1 VPSIMRMKG
10 SKGSKV
16 SAFEPMFKGYMLVR
30 HFIRCRR
37 LIPHVVE
44 AERVADQQMIRM
56 YPIHLIDFSRLDPY
70 VHHRDG
76 SKWSFHP
83 QHCRCR
89 TPSKR
94 GAFLACL
101 RQGRY
106 NVCHGGMLTHH
117 Q

>member
-1 VPSIMRMKG
+1 
-10 SKGSKV
+10 
-16 SAFEPMFKGYMLVR
+16 MLVR
-30 HFIRCRR
+30 HFICCRR

-44 AERVADQQMIRM
+44 AERVAGQQMIRM

-76 SKWSFHP
+76 SKWSFQP
-83 QHCRCR
+83 QHCRRR

-94 GAFLACL
+94 GASLPCL
-101 RQGRY
+101 QQGRY
-106 NVCHGGMLTHH
+106 NVRHGGMLTHH

>member
-1 VPSIMRMKG
+1 MPSTMRMRG

-30 HFIRCRR
+30 HFMRCRR

-44 AERVADQQMIRM
+44 AERVAGQQMIRM

-76 SKWSFHP
+76 SKW
-83 QHCRCR
+83 
-89 TPSKR
+89 
-94 GAFLACL
+94 GFLP
-101 RQGRY
+101 
-106 NVCHGGMLTHH
+106 
-117 Q
+117 

>member
-1 VPSIMRMKG
+1 MPSTMRMRG

-37 LIPHVVE
+37 LVPHVVE

-70 VHHRDG
+70 VYYRDG
-76 SKWSFHP
+76 SKWGFQP

-106 NVCHGGMLTHH
+106 NVCHGGRLTHP